1 MKNLIVM
8 NKSSVLVF
16 LLVGLFVLC
25 ECEDEDQFLP
35 VSPMVKKEQ
44 EALYSA
50 IQGFVGNSWNGSDLY
65 PDPCGWTPIQGVYC
79 DLLDGYWHVT
89 VLNIGLVFDN
99 SLQCSPNAKFT
110 HHLFELI
117 HLRSL
122 SFFHCFSSPRDNPI
136 RIPSSNWERLSNSL
150 ESLEFRSNGGLIGT
164 IPVSISYLKKLRS
177 LVLLEN
183 GLIGDLPIELGNLV
197 NLKQLVLAGNKF
209 TGQIP
214 PSLGGL
220 TELLIMDL
228 SRNSL
233 TGTLMLTFGC
243 NLTSLLKLDL
253 SNNKLEG
260 KIPEGIGRLKN
271 ATLLDLGR
279 NKFSG
284 GLIQSFQQL
293 VSLKEMVISNN
304 PLGGDLM
311 GVEWGKLQNLE
322 ILDLSSMGL
331 TGLVPESMAGMKK
344 LRYLGLND
352 NSLTGNLSP
361 KLASLPS
368 LNALYVNDNNLTG
381 KLEFAEG
388 FYKKMGR
395 KFRAWNNSNL
405 CYQREMIPSSSS
417 SSHGLNGVKLC

>member
-1 MKNLIVM
+1 M
-8 NKSSVLVF
+8 
-16 LLVGLFVLC
+16 
-25 ECEDEDQFLP
+25 
-35 VSPMVKKEQ
+35 
-44 EALYSA
+44 
-50 IQGFVGNSWNGSDLY
+50 
-65 PDPCGWTPIQGVYC
+65 QGVYC

-183 GLIGDLPIELGNLV
+183 GLTGDLPIELGNLV

-228 SRNSL
+228 SRNNL

-279 NKFSG
+279 NKFSEFG
-284 GLIQSFQQL
+284 DIGSF
-293 VSLKEMVISNN
+293 KY
-304 PLGGDLM
+304 
-311 GVEWGKLQNLE
+311 GVNRFGTR
-322 ILDLSSMGL
+322 IH
-331 TGLVPESMAGMKK
+331 
-344 LRYLGLND
+344 
-352 NSLTGNLSP
+352 
-361 KLASLPS
+361 
-368 LNALYVNDNNLTG
+368 
-381 KLEFAEG
+381 
-388 FYKKMGR
+388 GR
-395 KFRAWNNSNL
+395 DEK
-405 CYQREMIPSSSS
+405 
-417 SSHGLNGVKLC
+417 VKIFGAK